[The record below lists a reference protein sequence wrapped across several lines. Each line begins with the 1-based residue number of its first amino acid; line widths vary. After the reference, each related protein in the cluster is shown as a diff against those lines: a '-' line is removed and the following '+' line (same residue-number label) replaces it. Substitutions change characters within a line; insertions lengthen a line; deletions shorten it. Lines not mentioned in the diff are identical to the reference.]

1 VSERIA
7 VLGAGSWGTA
17 LAVHCARIGHA
28 VDLWGRDAS
37 LMRDIVQTHANT
49 AYLPGVTLA
58 PSIAPTA
65 SLETALADATLVIA
79 AVPSHGMR
87 NVLRAAA
94 PFLGRG
100 AVLVS
105 ATKGLETD
113 SLARMSQVAADET
126 GPDRPIAVLSGPSF
140 ALEVARG
147 MPTAVVVASADADT
161 AARVQHTLKGPALRL
176 YGSDDVTGVE
186 FGGALKNV
194 IAIAAGVVEGL
205 GIGHNA
211 MAALITR
218 GLVEMSRLAS
228 AEGSRRETLA
238 GLSGLGDL
246 VLTCTGDLSR
256 NRHVGIELGRGR
268 PLGDILSE
276 TRMVAEGVRTTAA
289 ALALGQRHGV
299 ELPLAAQMAAVLDG
313 RTPARQAVEALML
326 RPQRS
331 ELDSRG
337 SGIGDRG
344 AGIGDRGT
352 GNGERG

>member
-1 VSERIA
+1 LSERIA

-17 LAVHCARIGHA
+17 LAVHCARIGHP
-28 VDLWGRDAS
+28 VDLWGRDAA
-37 LMRDIVQTHANT
+37 LMTEISRTRTNST
-49 AYLPGVTLA
+49 YLPSVTLDGLVR
-58 PSIAPTA
+58 PTG
-65 SLETALADATLVIA
+65 SLSDALATATLVIA

-87 NVLRAAA
+87 HVLREAA
-94 PFLGRG
+94 PLLRDD
-100 AVLVS
+100 AVIVS
-105 ATKGLETD
+105 ATKGLETE
-113 SLARMSQVAADET
+113 SMARMSQIVAQET
-126 GPDRPIAVLSGPSF
+126 GSDRPVAVLSGPSF

-147 MPTAVVVASADADT
+147 LPTAVVVASTRSDA
-161 AARVQHTLKGPALRL
+161 AARVQDTLKGPALRL
-176 YGSDDVTGVE
+176 YGSDDVAGVE

-218 GLVEMSRLAS
+218 GLVEMSRLAC

-256 NRHVGIELGRGR
+256 NRNVGIELGRGR
-268 PLGDILSE
+268 SLGDILSDM
-276 TRMVAEGVRTTAA
+276 RMVAEGVRTTAA
-289 ALALGQRHGV
+289 ALALGARHGV
-299 ELPLAAQMAAVLDG
+299 ELPLAAQMSAVIEG

-331 ELDSRG
+331 EA
-337 SGIGDRG
+337 DRV
-344 AGIGDRGT
+344 
-352 GNGERG
+352 